1 MNNKRKMEKKKERRV
16 MKEAEGSIQKCWH
29 QIDVGLNPALP
40 LTSCVTLGKLPLS
53 KEVRRTWEKHNAYEL
68 SALK

>member
-1 MNNKRKMEKKKERRV
+1 